1 MGSSEELNLPENLI
15 QFLKAGK
22 QFDFGEDESEAG
34 QVKLHRLED
43 LQLATV
49 LVDSEEAPFQKEDPN
64 AGRDGA
70 YEVPAVSLSAECDGF
85 DPEFILLW
93 LPEEGLFG
101 SWDSDHY
108 DLYVFP
114 NATWNDIVAN
124 PIPYLDAQ
132 WDLNGQVGN
141 TSNHFRNTRLRKTD
155 SRLSTGEGR
164 TRSSTIQLPPGSQ
177 CRSPCN
183 LKSQATISTI

>member
-1 MGSSEELNLPENLI
+1 MGSSEELNLPEDLI

-34 QVKLHRLED
+34 QVTLHRLED

-108 DLYVFP
+108 DLYVFL

-132 WDLNGQVGN
+132 WDLNRQVGEY
-141 TSNHFRNTRLRKTD
+141 FKPFPKYPFKED
-155 SRLSTGEGR
+155 
-164 TRSSTIQLPPGSQ
+164 
-177 CRSPCN
+177 
-183 LKSQATISTI
+183 